1 MSGAGLSTQNR
12 FTRFFAHYWGV
23 LGLVIAWQLWVM
35 LSGMTKIVL
44 PSPVAVVADL
54 ALHLDAYWLNALT
67 TLAVAVLGLV
77 LGITLGTALAVASWS
92 SRLLSG
98 LLTPIG
104 LIFTSV
110 PVVAMIPIIARML
123 GYDVKTVI
131 AVVTLICF
139 FPAYVFVGAGLR
151 ALPPGTA
158 DLFAVLGAG
167 RWQRFRRLVLPSA
180 VPNAMI
186 ALRLTAPDAILAA
199 MLAEFL
205 MGTTGLGYMFRDA
218 AAKFDTDRALGTSL
232 VATVIS
238 VIVFALMLAA
248 ERRVNAR
255 WK

>member
-1 MSGAGLSTQNR
+1 MKAPETLAGGTIS
-12 FTRFFAHYWGV
+12 RFFAHYWGV
-23 LGLVIAWQLWVM
+23 LALVISWQAWVM

-44 PSPVAVVADL
+44 PSPVAVLADL
-54 ALHLDAYWLNALT
+54 VTHPDAYWLNAGT
-67 TLAVAVLGLV
+67 TLVVAIIGLV

-131 AVVTLICF
+131 AIVTIICF

-167 RWQRFRRLVLPSA
+167 RWQRFLRLVLPSA

-218 AAKFDTDRALGTSL
+218 AAKFNTDRALGTSL
-232 VATVIS
+232 VATIIS
-238 VIVFALMLAA
+238 VAVFALMLGA
-248 ERRVNAR
+248 ERRINAR